1 MDNKLELLNRYKIY
15 IYFMGKLPGSYRKR
29 NLSIF
34 RNFRIGCE
42 RLISRKKHC
51 FYHIGSLKS
60 AMVGV
65 FIPQKFAD
73 ATNQA
78 FPCFESWLLNIYQ
91 NATGSPGSPTA
102 LQ

>member
-1 MDNKLELLNRYKIY
+1 MDNKLELLNRCKIY
-15 IYFMGKLPGSYRKR
+15 IHFMGKLPGSYRKR
-29 NLSIF
+29 NLSVF

-42 RLISRKKHC
+42 RLISRKKR

-65 FIPQKFAD
+65 FISEKLAD

-78 FPCFESWLLNIYQ
+78 FPCFPHTTPR
-91 NATGSPGSPTA
+91 AGC
-102 LQ
+102 